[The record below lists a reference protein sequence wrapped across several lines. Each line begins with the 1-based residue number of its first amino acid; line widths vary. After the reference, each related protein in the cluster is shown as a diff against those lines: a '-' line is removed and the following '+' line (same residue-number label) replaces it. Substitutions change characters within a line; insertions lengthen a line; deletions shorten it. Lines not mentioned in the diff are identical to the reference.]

1 MYQVILF
8 EKKDG
13 IAKIT
18 LNRPDQMN
26 ALNDELVREMRQ
38 AFEDANND
46 DSIKVIIYTGAGRA
60 FCAGGEL
67 KFFLTITSEDTG
79 EFYRWHQL
87 VYEMFNNNVE
97 TGKIVIGAVNGYCF
111 AGGFELISTCD
122 IVIASEDAI
131 LGDEHINRGLIPGG
145 FSVFRWG
152 RILGPRKAKEILL
165 TGARLTAR
173 EAEQV
178 GIVNKVVPRDKLDEE
193 VGKIAKTLASMSLE
207 PLMMG
212 KKYITRAMD
221 FDAITHSRVSMLEL
235 LVKLAD
241 FVQAGGVSDFVDK
254 KGENKG

>member
-1 MYQVILF
+1 MYKVILF

-26 ALNDELVREMRQ
+26 ALNDELVREMTQ
-38 AFEDANND
+38 AFEDANKD
-46 DSIKVIIYTGAGRA
+46 DSIKVIIYTGAGKA
-60 FCAGGEL
+60 FCAGGDL
-67 KFFLTITSEDTG
+67 KFFLGITYKDTG
-79 EFYRWHQL
+79 EFYRWHQMA
-87 VYEMFNNNVE
+87 YEMFNNNVE

-122 IVIASEDAI
+122 IVIASDNAV

-193 VGKIAKTLASMSLE
+193 VDKIARNLASKNMG

-221 FDAITHSRVSMLEL
+221 FDLTTHSHVSMLEL
-235 LVKLAD
+235 LVREAD
-241 FVQAGGVSDFVDK
+241 FVQAGGVSDFVGK
-254 KGENKG
+254 KAKK